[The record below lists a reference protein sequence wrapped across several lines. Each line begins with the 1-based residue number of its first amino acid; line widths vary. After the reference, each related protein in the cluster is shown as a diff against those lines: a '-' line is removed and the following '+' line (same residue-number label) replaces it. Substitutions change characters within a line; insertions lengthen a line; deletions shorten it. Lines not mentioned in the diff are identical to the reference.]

1 MNKKI
6 CVGILAH
13 VDAGKTTL
21 IESMLYTSGQIR
33 KLGRVDHKDAF
44 LDYDKQERD
53 RGITIYSKEAFF
65 SWKNTDIF
73 VLDTPGHIDFSSEM
87 ERTLQVLDLAILLIN
102 GQDGI
107 QSHSE
112 TIWKCLAH
120 YQVPTLIF
128 INKMDIS
135 YHSKEELMKDIHEK
149 FSENC
154 IDFTQNDL
162 YESLAMINDS
172 LLNEYMNS
180 QSISLSSIQNIVF
193 KRECFPCFFG
203 SALKLEGIENLL
215 DAMGDY
221 TLEKEYGNE
230 FGAKIYK
237 ITMDEQG
244 NPLTHIK
251 ITSGTLKAKQKLNE
265 DNKVDQIRLYNG
277 KNYTLVR

>member
-135 YHSKEELMKDIHEK
+135 YHSK
-149 FSENC
+149 
-154 IDFTQNDL
+154 
-162 YESLAMINDS
+162 
-172 LLNEYMNS
+172 
-180 QSISLSSIQNIVF
+180 
-193 KRECFPCFFG
+193 
-203 SALKLEGIENLL
+203 
-215 DAMGDY
+215 
-221 TLEKEYGNE
+221 
-230 FGAKIYK
+230 
-237 ITMDEQG
+237 
-244 NPLTHIK
+244 
-251 ITSGTLKAKQKLNE
+251 
-265 DNKVDQIRLYNG
+265 
-277 KNYTLVR
+277 